1 MVETNITPIVIVI
14 SVLLAAA
21 IALIV
26 YLYWRTRRIES
37 DYELLIRDTEGHN
50 FVQIVSDNIEQV
62 DVLLHE
68 VGRLS
73 EQYAQVLRR
82 VAGAVQHVGVVRF
95 DAFRDLGG
103 LLSFAVA
110 LLDDRGNGLVF
121 SSIYGRSESRTY
133 AKPVVERSSSYELSP
148 EEREAIRLAMQ
159 SKELGAL
166 PVEARDRE
174 HEERMAN
181 LRLFHDREYLQRSNN
196 VEGRADVGR
205 RPPPEEE
212 RRPPRRPPESQE
224 ARREEQ
230 PAEPAPRQVRVRDQQ
245 KRPPGAKRSTGRV
258 RHVGPPDERPPRQPT
273 PEQQQER
280 EPEPAEEKSG
290 RPVDLVAELE
300 IDKVPPARTEPARGE
315 RSQRERQAAGG
326 KPEGQGPERP
336 APSRPRGLN
345 TPVERLRGREP
356 KREPGGE

>member
-1 MVETNITPIVIVI
+1 MVENNITPIVIVI
-14 SVLLAAA
+14 SVLLVTA

-62 DVLLHE
+62 DALLHE
-68 VGRLS
+68 VDRLS

-148 EEREAIRLAMQ
+148 EEKEAIRLAMQ

-181 LRLFHDREYLQRSNN
+181 LRLFHDREYLQRSNHA
-196 VEGRADVGR
+196 EGSAGGRPQAR
-205 RPPPEEE
+205 RPRMSE
-212 RRPPRRPPESQE
+212 RPPRRPPE
-224 ARREEQ
+224 REE
-230 PAEPAPRQVRVRDQQ
+230 EPGGNRRR
-245 KRPPGAKRSTGRV
+245 RPPGDRSASVSSRNA
-258 RHVGPPDERPPRQPT
+258 RRPP
-273 PEQQQER
+273 ER
-280 EPEPAEEKSG
+280 
-290 RPVDLVAELE
+290 
-300 IDKVPPARTEPARGE
+300 AR
-315 RSQRERQAAGG
+315 AG
-326 KPEGQGPERP
+326 
-336 APSRPRGLN
+336 
-345 TPVERLRGREP
+345 
-356 KREPGGE
+356 